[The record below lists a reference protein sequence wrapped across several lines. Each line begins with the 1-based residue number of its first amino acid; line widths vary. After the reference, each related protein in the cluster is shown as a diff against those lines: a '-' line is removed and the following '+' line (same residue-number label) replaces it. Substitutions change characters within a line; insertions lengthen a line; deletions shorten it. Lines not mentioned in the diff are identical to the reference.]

1 MLYHGDCFEIFPS
14 INKKIDLVL
23 VDLPY
28 GQTGNKWDICIDL
41 KKMWIELKKICS
53 ENCNYIFTTTTKYGV
68 QLINSNPNWFRYDL
82 VWEKSRLVG
91 YLSCNEAPLR
101 THEMI
106 YIFGNMDTK
115 YLEDIN
121 IREYFKSLL
130 SYINRPQKEI
140 KQLFGQ
146 SDINHCW
153 RFSSIQFALPTE
165 INYNQL
171 VQEYKI
177 NQMEGFIPYIELK
190 RSYKDIR
197 EKEKKPE
204 KTYNPQMTEGK
215 PYNIKEGKIPKS
227 NYGKDMKRSKLTN
240 TGTRY
245 PKSILKFQNENKTI
259 HPTQKPVD
267 LLVYL
272 IKTYSNE
279 NNTVLDFTMGSG
291 STGIACKLTNRQ
303 FIGIEKDP
311 DIYFSAV
318 NRLW

>member
-1 MLYHGDCFEIFPS
+1 MLYLGDCFEILPS

-28 GQTGNKWDICIDL
+28 GQTINKWDICIDL
-41 KKMWIELKKICS
+41 KKMWIDLKKICS
-53 ENCNYIFTTTTKYGV
+53 ENCNYVFTTTTKYGI

-82 VWEKSRLVG
+82 VWEKSRSAG
-91 YLSCNEAPLR
+91 FLSCNEAPLR

-121 IREYFKSLL
+121 IREYFKSLME
-130 SYINRPQKEI
+130 YINRPQKEI

-165 INYNQL
+165 KNYNQL
-171 VQEYKI
+171 IQEYKI

-204 KTYNPQMTEGK
+204 KIYNPQMTEGK
-215 PYNIKEGKIPKS
+215 PYKIKEGKILTS
-227 NYGKDMKRSKLTN
+227 NYGIKKRIETTN
-240 TGTRY
+240 IGTRY
-245 PKSILKFQNENKTI
+245 PTSILKFQNENKTI
-259 HPTQKPVD
+259 HSTQKPAD

-291 STGIACKLTNRQ
+291 SAGVACKLTNRQ